1 MIKKEL
7 RIYYCCLIACLS
19 VSLLEN
25 VRLWMLI
32 NPIFSIVSIYFYQKN
47 RNATFENKDTFFIT
61 SLCCSAIQEFFVAQR
76 PDKWSLLISVFFLFL
91 MFFFFILSVQQEKAF
106 LLFGRKNMFI
116 KSVLIIFSAILC
128 YVLLFLP
135 TVPDYLVFPIFVHVF
150 FMFFSFLISANR
162 ITNQASYN
170 YVIAAMVMFV
180 MTTIVAGIS
189 LFIVDFMLSYFWERL
204 FYMLGISFITQG
216 IIESHWIEMSKKT
229 KNKRPLTTEI
239 ESF

>member
-1 MIKKEL
+1 MTKKEL
-7 RIYYCCLIACLS
+7 KIYYCCLIACLS
-19 VSLLEN
+19 VSFFEN

-47 RNATFENKDTFFIT
+47 RNATFDNKDTFFIT

-76 PDKWSLLISVFFLFL
+76 PDKWSLLISIFFLFL

-106 LLFGRKNMFI
+106 LLFGRKNMLL
-116 KSVLIIFSAILC
+116 KSILIIFSAILC

-135 TVPDYLVFPIFVHVF
+135 TVPDYLVFPVFVHVF

-162 ITNQASYN
+162 ITNRASYN

-180 MTTIVAGIS
+180 LTTIVAGIS
-189 LFIVDFMLSYFWERL
+189 LFIVDFALSYFVERL
-204 FYMLGISFITQG
+204 VYMLGIGFMTQG
-216 IIESHWIEMSKKT
+216 MLKSHWIEITKKT
-229 KNKRPLTTEI
+229 ISRKPLASEI
-239 ESF
+239 TNF